1 MINVILHLT
10 QQQFDALADFTF
22 NEGENNFKMS
32 KLLKDI
38 NAGNCDAATIIS
50 DFRDSRFTRNE
61 SYSARRGDGAQ
72 LLPFL

>member
-38 NAGNCDAATIIS
+38 NAGNCDAPTIIS
-50 DFRDSRFTRNE
+50 DFRDSRFTRNGTLL
-61 SYSARRGDGAQ
+61 ARAW
-72 LLPFL
+72 